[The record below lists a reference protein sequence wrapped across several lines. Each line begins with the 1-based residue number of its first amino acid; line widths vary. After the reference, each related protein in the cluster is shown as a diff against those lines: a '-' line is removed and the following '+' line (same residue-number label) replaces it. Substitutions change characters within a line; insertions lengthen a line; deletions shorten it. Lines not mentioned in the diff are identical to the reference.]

1 MKPSS
6 LKILI
11 NSLIVI
17 SGMLSIYWN
26 YADNFQAHAIFK
38 GLTTVLI
45 IAIPFLFKKGKF
57 SRYDYVMVIGL
68 VFCLAGDLLLLKP
81 EYFVFGLLSFLVA
94 HLLFSYGFTRF
105 GGLKKYWKP
114 LVFAL
119 VFTGII
125 FALVFEGLKNNGLVI
140 PVAVYILVISFM
152 AWQGISLYIWK
163 KKKVFL
169 SIAIATVLF
178 MISDSMIA
186 ISSFRSPFELSRL
199 LILITY
205 WASITLLAH
214 STHQMDDMDIE

>member
-11 NSLIVI
+11 NSLITI
-17 SGMLSIYWN
+17 SGMLSIYFH
-26 YADNFQAHAIFK
+26 YAENFQEHAIFK

-45 IAIPFLFKKGKF
+45 IAIPFLFKKGNF
-57 SRYDYVMVIGL
+57 SRYDYLMVIGL
-68 VFCLAGDLLLLKP
+68 VFCLGGDLLLLKP
-81 EYFVFGLLSFLVA
+81 DDYFVFGLLSFLIA

-105 GGLKKYWKP
+105 GGLKTYWKP
-114 LVFAL
+114 LVFVL
-119 VFTGII
+119 VFTGAV
-125 FALVFEGLKNNGLVI
+125 FALVFEGLKNDNLVI

-152 AWQGISLYIWK
+152 SWQGISLYIWK
-163 KKKVFL
+163 NKKAFL
-169 SIAIATVLF
+169 SIAIAAVLF

-186 ISSFRSPFELSRL
+186 ISSFRTSFELSGL

-214 STHQMDDMDIE
+214 STHQIDE

>member
-17 SGMLSIYWN
+17 SGGLSIYWN
-26 YADNFQAHAIFK
+26 YDGNFQAHAVSK
-38 GLTTVLI
+38 GLTTILV
-45 IAIPFLFKKGKF
+45 IAIPFLFKKRNF
-57 SRYDYVMVIGL
+57 SRYDYVVIIGL
-68 VFCLAGDLLLLKP
+68 IFCLGGDLLLLKS

-105 GGLKKYWKP
+105 GGLKTYWQSLIP
-114 LVFAL
+114 LLIFSG
-119 VFTGII
+119 FI
-125 FALVFEGLKNNGLVI
+125 FALIFGGLKDLAI

-152 AWQGISLYIWK
+152 GWQGISLYIWK

-169 SIAIATVLF
+169 SIAIATILF

-186 ISSFRSPFELSRL
+186 INSFKAPFELSKL
-199 LILITY
+199 LILVTY
-205 WASITLLAH
+205 WVSITVLAH
-214 STHQMDDMDIE
+214 SVGKMEREIEI